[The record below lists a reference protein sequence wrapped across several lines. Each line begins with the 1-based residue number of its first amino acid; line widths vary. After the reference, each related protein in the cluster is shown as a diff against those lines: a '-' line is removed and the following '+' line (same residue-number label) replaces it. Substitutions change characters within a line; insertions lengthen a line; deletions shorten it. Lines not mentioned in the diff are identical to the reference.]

1 MFGKFQGEGRSRW
14 LTVAALGSAAL
25 LTLTA
30 CGDNSSDASAKG
42 GNGETK
48 SLKIVSLITATTP
61 FPASVL
67 TGVKAAAAS
76 AGDVD
81 LQNVN
86 TNFDTAEEATAV
98 QNLIAQK
105 PDGVILMANDG
116 AAAATLVSKLHD
128 ADIPVLAVHT
138 QVGTGTFEE
147 PDPNL
152 MAFVTQSEY
161 DAGKQAGTLA
171 ANAVPDGGDIGIV
184 EGSGCC
190 FEAVKDRT
198 EGFLEGVKDA
208 GGSFKVVS
216 KQPGAWVPE
225 EAEKACQNML
235 QASPGIVLFYA
246 QSDDM
251 AAGCASA
258 VKKAKSTAK
267 VIGIGG
273 SKLGID
279 GVKDGSVFG
288 TVCYKPEDMGNL
300 AAKTIID
307 TLRGGETKADP
318 TFITY
323 TTPAITADNVDDC
336 TPQW

>member
-1 MFGKFQGEGRSRW
+1 MFVGVQGKERSLW
-14 LTVAALGSAAL
+14 VSVAIACSAVA
-25 LTLTA
+25 LTLSGCSA
-30 CGDNSSDASAKG
+30 GSSEDGGDVAEK
-42 GNGETK
+42 K
-48 SLKIVSLITATTP
+48 LKIVSLITATTP

-67 TGVKAAAAS
+67 KGVEEAVED
-76 AGDVD
+76 AGNVD
-81 LQNVN
+81 FSNVN

-98 QNLIAQK
+98 QNLIAQN

-116 AAAATLVSKLHD
+116 AAAETLVARLHD

-147 PDPNL
+147 PDDNL
-152 MAFVTQSEY
+152 MAFVTQSEF
-161 DAGKQAGTLA
+161 DAGKEAGKLA
-171 ANAVPDGGDIGIV
+171 ASAVPDGGEIGIV

-198 EGFLEGVKDA
+198 EGFLAGVDEA
-208 GGSFKVVS
+208 GGSFDVAS
-216 KQPGAWVPE
+216 TQPGAWVPE

-235 QASPGIVLFYA
+235 SANPDLVLFYA

-258 VKKAKSTAK
+258 VTKAGSTAK

-279 GVKDGSVFG
+279 AINDGTVYG
-288 TVCYKPEDMGNL
+288 TVCYKPEDLGAL

-307 TLRGGETKADP
+307 TLRAGDTKADP
-318 TFITY
+318 AFITY
-323 TTPAITADNVDDC
+323 PTPAVTADNVGDC
-336 TPQW
+336 SPQW

>member
-1 MFGKFQGEGRSRW
+1 MFTRIQGTARSPW
-14 LTVAALGSAAL
+14 VTLAVAGSTAL
-25 LTLTA
+25 LALSA
-30 CGDNSSDASAKG
+30 CAESSSEDGGDAA
-42 GNGETK
+42 TK
-48 SLKIVSLITATTP
+48 KLKIVSLITATTP

-67 TGVKAAAAS
+67 EGVEAAAKE
-76 AGDVD
+76 AGNVD
-81 LQNVN
+81 LQNIN

-116 AAAATLVSKLHD
+116 AAAETLADRLHD
-128 ADIPVLAVHT
+128 AGIPVLAVHT

-147 PDPNL
+147 PDDNL
-152 MAFVTQSEY
+152 MAFVTQSEF
-161 DAGKQAGTLA
+161 DAGKEAGKLA
-171 ANAVPDGGDIGIV
+171 AAAVPDGGEIGIV

-198 EGFLEGVKDA
+198 EGFLAGVEEA
-208 GGSFKVVS
+208 GGSFHVTA

-225 EAEKACQNML
+225 DAEKACQNML
-235 QASPGIVLFYA
+235 QANPDIVLFYA

-251 AAGCASA
+251 AAGCANA
-258 VKKAKSTAK
+258 VKKAGSSAK

-279 GVKDGSVFG
+279 AINDGTVYG
-288 TVCYKPEDMGNL
+288 TVCYKPVDMGEL

-307 TLRGGETKADP
+307 TLRAGDDKAEP

-323 TTPAITADNVDDC
+323 PTPAVTAETVADC